1 MWVIIVNKDLQ
12 EFRESTLS
20 DIIGGDKPKENYLSY
35 QFSRFNST
43 MFLPQAKVYKTK
55 SGAERIINKVKST
68 DNSSWRSKYYNL
80 WQRHLSCR
88 KLTRQE
94 WHDIVNYELGKLD
107 RDYQIKKSK
116 LQKKI
121 EQFPLS

>member
-35 QFSRFNST
+35 QYSRFNST

-94 WHDIVNYELGKLD
+94 WHDIVNYELVKLD

-121 EQFPLS
+121 DQFPLS

>member
-80 WQRHLSCR
+80 YQRHLSCR

-121 EQFPLS
+121 DQFPL

>member
-12 EFRESTLS
+12 EFRDSTLS

-43 MFLPQAKVYKTK
+43 MFLPCAKVYKTK

-80 WQRHLSCR
+80 YQRHLSCR
-88 KLTRQE
+88 RLTRQE

-121 EQFPLS
+121 DQFPLS

>member
-35 QFSRFNST
+35 QYSRFNST

-121 EQFPLS
+121 DQFPL

>member
-12 EFRESTLS
+12 EFRDSTLS

-43 MFLPQAKVYKTK
+43 TFLPQAKVYKTK
-55 SGAERIINKVKST
+55 NGAERIISRVKST

-94 WHDIVNYELGKLD
+94 WHDIVNYELGKLE
-107 RDYQIKKSK
+107 RDYQTKKSK

-121 EQFPLS
+121 DQFTL

>member
-12 EFRESTLS
+12 EFRDSTLS

-43 MFLPQAKVYKTK
+43 TFLPQAKIYKTK

-94 WHDIVNYELGKLD
+94 WHDIVNYELGKLE

-121 EQFPLS
+121 DQFPLS